1 MTTPNRDG
9 PRSVAGD
16 AGSGPPHDWPR
27 SFSRRQFL
35 VVGAATVGSLVAAG
49 CSRSGVRLV
58 EASSRDVV
66 EAERRRR
73 RPDAAVRDV
82 QLTAAPTTVDL
93 AGLTAATWAYNGSVP
108 GPEIRVGA
116 GDVLRA
122 TFTNLLDEPTTIHWH
137 GIALRN
143 DMDGV
148 PGVTQPDVEPG
159 GKFTYEFT
167 APDPGTFWFH
177 PHSGLQL
184 DRGLYAPL
192 VVEDPDEPGRYDREW
207 TVVLDDWADGIGQPA
222 EATLADL
229 RAGRGAHAAHTGGGG
244 PRSEL
249 LSGPGG
255 DVSYPLFLLN
265 ARAPKDPVVFDAMP
279 GERIR
284 IRILNAASDTA
295 FRVALG
301 GHRLTVTHTDG
312 FPVDPVEG
320 DAVLVAM
327 SERYDVLVT
336 VAGPGVFP
344 LVARA
349 EGKGNQALGVI
360 RAASDADV
368 PPADVRPDALAG
380 RVISAGDLVATAG
393 AALPPGLPDRTH
405 RVVLGGGTEGYR
417 WTINGKSHD
426 PESHRADDQ
435 LEVRQGE
442 KVRVV
447 FDNRTT
453 MFHPM
458 HLHGHTFQIDRRG
471 APGPRKDSLIVRPD
485 ERVVFDFVADNPGQ
499 WMLHC
504 HNLYH
509 QAGGMATMV
518 SYVR

>member
-1 MTTPNRDG
+1 M
-9 PRSVAGD
+9 
-16 AGSGPPHDWPR
+16 
-27 SFSRRQFL
+27 
-35 VVGAATVGSLVAAG
+35 GAATMGSLAAAG
-49 CSRSGVRLV
+49 CNRPGVRLV

-73 RPDAAVRDV
+73 RPGAAVQDIE
-82 QLTAAPTTVDL
+82 LTAAPTTVDL
-93 AGLTAATWAYNGSVP
+93 AGLTAVTWAYNGAVP

-122 TFTNLLDEPTTIHWH
+122 TFTNMLDEPTTIHWH

-159 GKFTYEFT
+159 RDFTYEFT

-192 VVEDPDEPGRYDREW
+192 IVEDPDEPGRYDREW

-255 DVSYPLFLLN
+255 DVAYPLFLLN
-265 ARAPKDPVVFDAMP
+265 GKTPKDPVVFDAKP

-301 GHRLTVTHTDG
+301 DHILTVTHTDG

-360 RAASDADV
+360 RAAADAAL
-368 PPADVRPDALAG
+368 PPGDVRPDELAG
-380 RVISAGDLVATAG
+380 RVLSAGDLVAAAG
-393 AALPPGLPDRTH
+393 AALPAGRPDRTH
-405 RVVLGGGTEGYR
+405 RVVLGGGTDGYQ
-417 WTINGKSHD
+417 WTINGKTHD
-426 PESHRADDQ
+426 PESHRADDR

-442 KVRVV
+442 RVRIV

-471 APGPRKDSLIVRPD
+471 APGPRKDSLIVRPE
-485 ERVVFDFVADNPGQ
+485 ERIVFDFVADNPGQ

-509 QAGGMATMV
+509 QVGGMATMV
-518 SYVR
+518 SYIR

>member
-1 MTTPNRDG
+1 M
-9 PRSVAGD
+9 
-16 AGSGPPHDWPR
+16 
-27 SFSRRQFL
+27 FSRRQFL
-35 VVGAATVGSLVAAG
+35 VLGAASVGSLVTAG
-49 CSRSGVRLV
+49 CGRSGGRLV
-58 EASSRDVV
+58 EASSPAVI

-73 RPDAAVRDV
+73 RPGAQVKDIK
-82 QLTAAPTTVDL
+82 LTAAPTTLDL
-93 AGLTAATWAYNGSVP
+93 AGLTAATWAYNGAVP
-108 GPEIRVGA
+108 GPEIRVRA

-122 TFTNLLDEPTTIHWH
+122 AFTNMLDEPTTVHWH

-148 PGVTQPDVEPG
+148 PGVTQREVEPG
-159 GKFTYEFT
+159 GEFTYEFT
-167 APDPGTFWFH
+167 APDAGSFWFH
-177 PHSGLQL
+177 PHSRLQL

-192 VVEDPDEPGRYDREW
+192 IVEDPDEPGDYDREW
-207 TVVLDDWADGIGQPA
+207 MVVLDDWADGIGQPA
-222 EATLADL
+222 ADTLADL
-229 RAGRGAHAAHTGGGG
+229 RAGRGAHAAHAGGGG

-265 ARAPKDPVVFDAMP
+265 ATTPKDPAVFDAKP

-284 IRILNAASDTA
+284 IRILNAGSDTA

-301 GHRLTVTHTDG
+301 GHALTVTHTDG

-320 DAVLVAM
+320 DAVLIAM

-349 EGKGNQALGVI
+349 EGKGNQALGVL
-360 RAASDADV
+360 RSDSGAAL
-368 PPADVRPDALAG
+368 PPADVRPDELGG
-380 RVISAGDLVATAG
+380 RVLTAVDLVAAAG
-393 AALPPGLPDRTH
+393 VMLPPGPPDRTH

-417 WTINGKSHD
+417 WTINGKAHD
-426 PESHRADDQ
+426 PEGHRPDDR
-435 LEVRQGE
+435 LEVREGE

-447 FDNRTT
+447 IENRTT

-458 HLHGHTFQIDRRG
+458 HLHGHTFQVDRRG
-471 APGPRKDSLIVRPD
+471 TPGPRKDSLVVKPE
-485 ERVVFDFVADNPGQ
+485 ERTVFDFVADNPGQ

-509 QAGGMATMV
+509 QVGGMATMV

>member
-1 MTTPNRDG
+1 M
-9 PRSVAGD
+9 
-16 AGSGPPHDWPR
+16 GSI
-27 SFSRRQFL
+27 
-35 VVGAATVGSLVAAG
+35 AAAG
-49 CSRSGVRLV
+49 CSRPGVRLV

-73 RPDAAVRDV
+73 RPGAAV
-82 QLTAAPTTVDL
+82 QGIELTAAPTTVDL
-93 AGLTAATWAYNGSVP
+93 AGLTAVTWAYNGAVP

-122 TFTNLLDEPTTIHWH
+122 TFTNMLDEPTTIHWH

-159 GKFTYEFT
+159 GEFTYEFT

-192 VVEDPDEPGRYDREW
+192 IVEDPDEPGRYDREW

-255 DVSYPLFLLN
+255 DVGYPLFLLN
-265 ARAPKDPVVFDAMP
+265 GRTPKNPVVFDAKP

-301 GHRLTVTHTDG
+301 DHTLTVTHTDG
-312 FPVDPVEG
+312 FPVEPVGG

-360 RAASDADV
+360 RSAADAAL
-368 PPADVRPDALAG
+368 PPGDVRPDELAG
-380 RVISAGDLVATAG
+380 RVLSAGDLVAAAG
-393 AALPPGLPDRTH
+393 AALPAGRPDRTH
-405 RVVLGGGTEGYR
+405 RVVLGGGTDGYQ
-417 WTINGKSHD
+417 WTINGKTHD
-426 PESHRADDQ
+426 PESNTADDR

-442 KVRVV
+442 RVRIVV
-447 FDNRTT
+447 DNRTT

-458 HLHGHTFQIDRRG
+458 HLHGHTFQIERRG
-471 APGPRKDSLIVRPD
+471 APGPRKDSLVVRPE
-485 ERVVFDFVADNPGQ
+485 ERIVFDFVADNPGQ

-509 QAGGMATMV
+509 QVGGMATMV
-518 SYVR
+518 SYIR